1 MTETILIFNAPPK
14 PVLLKIQKVLLPLR
28 VRIRTIS
35 REYYNQP
42 IGSFAGMKN
51 IISEPKVTDE
61 GELAAPFF
69 VFCFLSDQK
78 LDQVL
83 AALRRCGAGPFPYKA
98 ILTPAN
104 CEWTA
109 YECFEE
115 IRKEHEKMHGGA

>member
-14 PVLLKIQKVLLPLR
+14 QALLKIQKALLPLR
-28 VRIRTIS
+28 VRIRTVS

-42 IGSFAGMKN
+42 IGSLAGMKN
-51 IISEPKVTDE
+51 IIFKTKAA
-61 GELAAPFF
+61 GEELPAPFF

-83 AALRRCGAGPFPYKA
+83 TALRRCGAGPFPYKA
-98 ILTPAN
+98 ILTPTN

-115 IRKEHEKMHGGA
+115 IRKEHEKMHGGF